1 MVAFGSLMW
10 RTVGLGEVAGGSVWM
25 ERGLL
30 TGKASLEVG
39 LPVARSTSSARTAAP
54 SVVAS

>member
-1 MVAFGSLMW
+1 M
-10 RTVGLGEVAGGSVWM
+10 GLGEGAGGSVWM

-30 TGKASLEVG
+30 TGKASLKAG
-39 LPVARSTSSARTAAP
+39 LPVARSTSSAWTVAP

>member
-1 MVAFGSLMW
+1 M
-10 RTVGLGEVAGGSVWM
+10 GLGGVAGGSVWM

-39 LPVARSTSSARTAAP
+39 LPVARSTSSAWTVEP